1 MKLIQKLSALTLLPL
16 VLGTAAQAQSYSVND
31 LGTLGGQYGTITGL
45 NNSGQVVGTVYI
57 QDKGNVTVLTRPGG
71 AGPYKTFGLNV
82 YFHGHGINSVG
93 EVAGQLINST
103 LHSHAALSGP
113 QGSGVPKDLGSLGGD
128 FSFGIGVNSS
138 GQVSGTSRLYNNT
151 QHAFLS
157 GPNGGPLKDLGTLG
171 GAYSNGAGVNDL
183 GQVSGTSDTSASS
196 PQFSV
201 QHAFLSGP
209 NGGPLKDLGLLGA
222 TGSITDS
229 TLNSQSYR
237 VNQHGQVTGSSQIVA
252 GFGIHA
258 FLSGPNG
265 GTPLQDLGTL
275 SGDYSGGEDVNASGQ
290 VVGLSTYPG
299 STGQYDTHAFLYSG
313 GVMTDL
319 NSLIPQD
326 SGIIL
331 TEGLAISNSG
341 YILATG
347 SVGGASHT
355 ILLTL
360 GAVPPVNTGPKL
372 SFSIVASQATDTL
385 GTRYFAITTTNTG
398 GNYADQVEIT
408 GVSINGIIPPTSD
421 IHNVL
426 PTIKN
431 LLPVSGSQTNTFV
444 CSVTPGTTRAVVT
457 LGGDYI
463 DPRTGGLGHFSGSLR
478 VALPLPAAN

>member
-360 GAVPPVNTGPKL
+360 GAAPPVNTGPKL

>member
-1 MKLIQKLSALTLLPL
+1 MKLVQKLSLLTLLPL
-16 VLGTAAQAQSYSVND
+16 VLGTAVEAQSYSVRD
-31 LGTLGGQYGTITGL
+31 LETLGGQYGTVTGL

-57 QDKGNVTVLTRPGG
+57 QDKGNITVLTRPGG
-71 AGPYKTFGLNV
+71 AGPYKTLELNF
-82 YFHGHGINSVG
+82 FHGVSVNTLG
-93 EVAGQLINST
+93 QVAGQITNST
-103 LHSHAALSGP
+103 AHSHASLTGP
-113 QGSGVPKDLGSLGGD
+113 QGSGIPKDLGSLGGD
-128 FSFGIGVNSS
+128 FSFAIGVNSS
-138 GQVSGTSRLYNNT
+138 GQVSGTSRLSNNT

-171 GAYSNGAGVNDL
+171 GAYCYGVGVNDL

-229 TLNSQSYR
+229 TLNSQSR
-237 VNQHGQVTGSSQIVA
+237 GVNQRGQVTGSSQIVA
-252 GFGIHA
+252 SFGIHA

-347 SVGGASHT
+347 IVGGATHT

-360 GAVPPVNTGPKL
+360 GAAPPINTGPKL
-372 SFSIVASQATDTL
+372 SFSVVASQAVDTI
-385 GTRYFAITTTNTG
+385 GTRSFTIKTTNTG
-398 GNYADQVEIT
+398 GNDADQVEIT
-408 GVSINGIIPPTSD
+408 GVTVNGVVPPASD

-431 LLPVSGSQTNTFV
+431 LLPVSVSQTNTFV
-444 CSVTPGTTRAVVT
+444 CSVTPGTTRAIVT

-463 DPRTGGLGHFSGSLR
+463 DPKTGGLGHFSGTLR
-478 VALPLPAAN
+478 VTLPLPAAN

>member
-1 MKLIQKLSALTLLPL
+1 MKLLQKLSVLTLLPL
-16 VLGTAAQAQSYSVND
+16 VLGTAAQAQSYSVRD
-31 LGTLGGQYGTITGL
+31 LETLGGLYGTVTGL
-45 NNSGQVVGTVYI
+45 NNSGQVVGTVYT
-57 QDKGNVTVLTRPGG
+57 QDKGNITVLTRPGG
-71 AGPYKTFGLNV
+71 TGPYKTFGLEV
-82 YFHGHGINSVG
+82 YFHGHGINSSG
-93 EVAGQLINST
+93 QVAGQLINST

-113 QGSGVPKDLGSLGGD
+113 QGSGVVKDLGSLGGD

-171 GAYSNGAGVNDL
+171 GAYSNGVGVNDL

-201 QHAFLSGP
+201 QHAFLSGA

-222 TGSITDS
+222 TGSISGS
-229 TLNSQSYR
+229 TLNSEAGG
-237 VNQHGQVTGSSQIVA
+237 VNQRGEVTGMSQIVS

-258 FLSGPNG
+258 FLSGPSG
-265 GTPLQDLGTL
+265 ETPLKDLGTL
-275 SGDYSGGEDVNASGQ
+275 AGDYSGGNDINASGQ
-290 VVGLSTYPG
+290 VVGYSTYPG
-299 STGQYDTHAFLYSG
+299 STGQSDTHAFLYSG

-331 TEGLAISNSG
+331 IEGLAISNSG
-341 YILATG
+341 YILVTG

-355 ILLTL
+355 ILLTP
-360 GAVPPVNTGPKL
+360 GAAPPINTGPKL
-372 SFSIVASQATDTL
+372 SFSVVASQPTDTL

-398 GNYADQVEIT
+398 GTYADLVEIT

-421 IHNVL
+421 IHNGL
-426 PTIKN
+426 PTTKN
-431 LLPVSGSQTNTFV
+431 LLTVGGSQTNIFV
-444 CSVTPGTTRAVVT
+444 CSVTPGMTRAVVT

-463 DPRTGGLGHFSGSLR
+463 DPATGGLGHFSGSLR
-478 VALPLPAAN
+478 VALPPPAAN